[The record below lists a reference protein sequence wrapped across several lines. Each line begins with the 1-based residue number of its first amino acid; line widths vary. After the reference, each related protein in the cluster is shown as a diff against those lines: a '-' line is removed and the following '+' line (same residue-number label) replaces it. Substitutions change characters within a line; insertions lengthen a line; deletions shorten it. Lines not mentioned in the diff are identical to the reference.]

1 MRTHKP
7 QEAVQV
13 RAKKN
18 LGQHFLNDLDAAQRI
33 VDGLQDHANYQKVL
47 EIGPGMG
54 VLTQFLVKKK
64 EYETYLIE
72 IDQESVAYLRKHY
85 LEFTGPRLIDGDF
98 LRYPLENILGEE
110 KFAIVGNFPYFI
122 STQIFFR
129 ILEYKDQCVEVVG
142 MLQKE
147 VAVRLAAK
155 PGNKDYGILSVLLQ
169 AFYDIEYLFSL
180 GPEVFTPPPKVNSG
194 VIRLVRNFDKK
205 LACDPKHFKML
216 VKMAFNQRRKTLR
229 NALRAMQ
236 LPDHPLLTKRAE
248 QLGVAEFT
256 ELTLLWEANGYQG
269 A

>member
-1 MRTHKP
+1 M
-7 QEAVQV
+7 QV
-13 RAKKN
+13 RAKKS
-18 LGQHFLNDLDAAQRI
+18 LGQHFLKDLDAAQRI
-33 VDGLQDHANYQKVL
+33 VNGLNPQGAYQKVL

-54 VLTQFLVKKK
+54 VLTQYLVKKK

-72 IDQESVAYLRKHY
+72 IDQESVAYLRKNY

-98 LRYPLENILGEE
+98 LRYPLENIFGDE
-110 KFAIVGNFPYFI
+110 KFAVVGNFPYFI

-147 VAVRLAAK
+147 VAERLAAK

-169 AFYDIEYLFSL
+169 AYFDVEYLFTL

-194 VIRLVRNFDKK
+194 VIRVVRNWDKK
-205 LACDPKHFKML
+205 LECDPQKFKQV

-236 LPDHPLLTKRAE
+236 LPDHPLLSKRAE
-248 QLGVAEFT
+248 QLGVAEFSELT
-256 ELTLLWEANGYQG
+256 ELWKANGYVG

>member
-1 MRTHKP
+1 M
-7 QEAVQV
+7 QV

-33 VDGLQDHANYQKVL
+33 VNGLQPNGAYTKVL

-54 VLTQFLVKKK
+54 VLTQYLVKKM
-64 EYETYLIE
+64 EYETHLIE
-72 IDQESVAYLRKHY
+72 IDTESVRYLRKNY
-85 LEFTGPRLIDGDF
+85 MEFTGPRLIEGDF
-98 LRYPLENILGEE
+98 LRTPLENIFGDE

-122 STQIFFR
+122 STQIFFHV
-129 ILEYKDQCVEVVG
+129 LDYKDQCVEVVG

-194 VIRLVRNFDKK
+194 VIRLVRNWDKK
-205 LACDPKHFKML
+205 LECDPKKFKAL

-229 NALRAMQ
+229 NALRALQ
-236 LPDHPLLTKRAE
+236 LPDHELLNKRAE
-248 QLGVAEFT
+248 QLGVADFTQLT
-256 ELTLLWEANGYQG
+256 ELWRENGYMG
-269 A
+269 H

>member
-1 MRTHKP
+1 M
-7 QEAVQV
+7 QV
-13 RAKKN
+13 RAKKS
-18 LGQHFLNDLDAAQRI
+18 LGQHFLNDLDAAKRI
-33 VDGLQDHANYQKVL
+33 VDGLQPAGAYTKVL

-54 VLTQFLVKKK
+54 VLTQFLVKKT
-64 EYETYLIE
+64 EYETSLIE
-72 IDQESVAYLRKHY
+72 IDKESVDYLRKNY

-98 LRYPLENILGEE
+98 LRYPLENIFGDE

-129 ILEYKDQCVEVVG
+129 ILEYKDQCIEVVG

-194 VIRLVRNFDKK
+194 VIRLVRNWDKK
-205 LACDPKHFKML
+205 LECDPAKFKSL

-229 NALRAMQ
+229 NALRALQ
-236 LPDHPLLTKRAE
+236 LPEHDLLSKRAE

-256 ELTLLWEANGYQG
+256 ELTILWKDNGYLG

>member
-1 MRTHKP
+1 
-7 QEAVQV
+7 
-13 RAKKN
+13 
-18 LGQHFLNDLDAAQRI
+18 
-33 VDGLQDHANYQKVL
+33 L
-47 EIGPGMG
+47 EKI
-54 VLTQFLVKKK
+54 F
-64 EYETYLIE
+64 
-72 IDQESVAYLRKHY
+72 
-85 LEFTGPRLIDGDF
+85 
-98 LRYPLENILGEE
+98 GEE

-129 ILEYKDQCVEVVG
+129 VLEYKDQCIEVVG

-147 VAVRLAAK
+147 VAMRLAAK

-169 AFYDIEYLFSL
+169 AYYDVEYLFSL

-194 VIRLVRNFDKK
+194 VIRIRRNWDKK
-205 LACDPKHFKML
+205 LACDPAKFKIV

-248 QLGVAEFT
+248 QLGVPEFV
-256 ELTLLWEANGYQG
+256 ELTHLWEAQGYPG

>member
-1 MRTHKP
+1 M
-7 QEAVQV
+7 QV
-13 RAKKN
+13 RAKKS
-18 LGQHFLNDLDAAQRI
+18 LGQHFLKDLDAAKRI
-33 VDGLQDHANYQKVL
+33 VDGLQPHGAYQKVL

-54 VLTQFLVKKK
+54 VLTQFLVKKT
-64 EYETYLIE
+64 EYQTSLIE
-72 IDQESVAYLRKHY
+72 IDQESVAYLRKNY

-98 LRYPLENILGEE
+98 LRYPIENIFGEE
-110 KFAIVGNFPYFI
+110 KFGIVGNFPYFI

-129 ILEYKDQCVEVVG
+129 VLEYKDQCVEIVG

-169 AFYDIEYLFSL
+169 AYYDIEYLFSL

-194 VIRLVRNFDKK
+194 VIRLVRNWDKK
-205 LACDPKHFKML
+205 LECDPLKFKAL

-229 NALRAMQ
+229 NALRSLQ
-236 LPDHPLLTKRAE
+236 LPDHPLLSKRAE

-256 ELTLLWEANGYQG
+256 ELTELWKAQGYPG